1 MKAFKNNLVKQYK
14 LANMNTETILILIVI
29 GLAAGTLS
37 GLVGVGGGII
47 IVPALVFFLGF
58 SQQAAQGTSLGLLL
72 LPAGILAV
80 INYYKQGFIDLKVV
94 GIMCAAFVFGGWL
107 GSKLALSMSQ
117 EVVKKIFAVVLF
129 YTAFKMMGWD
139 LVFFKWVKGLF

>member
-1 MKAFKNNLVKQYK
+1 
-14 LANMNTETILILIVI
+14 MNAETILLLILI

-80 INYYKQGFIDLKVV
+80 INYYNKGFIDLNVV
-94 GIMCAAFVFGGWL
+94 GVMCAAFVIGVCWEVNWPWPFHT
-107 GSKLALSMSQ
+107 KL
-117 EVVKKIFAVVLF
+117 
-129 YTAFKMMGWD
+129 
-139 LVFFKWVKGLF
+139 